1 MCNAAVYQMQ
11 ILINNAPTD
20 TMNMKNCSVFKYP
33 KVHSEMHFK
42 LLKTKKRKK
51 KKALAHLLKVAETLL
66 WNGPDL
72 DKSRVNLSDLAS
84 LLWKLYQHLIWCK
97 TQKNKLNRVCWNLWH
112 SLFKCK
118 WPVWPIRERVVIFE
132 IWPCQCQI
140 KRRN

>member
-1 MCNAAVYQMQ
+1 MQ
-11 ILINNAPTD
+11 LCIKCRFSLTMLPLTPWTWKIVLFLNIQKCIQKCILNYW
-20 TMNMKNCSVFKYP
+20 KP
-33 KVHSEMHFK
+33 KKEE
-42 LLKTKKRKK
+42 K

-72 DKSRVNLSDLAS
+72 DKSRVKLSDLAS